1 MANKENNMDQM
12 KMDDMKNDHQKMSD
26 MQNHM
31 QSMNHDDMK
40 MAHEMSSTGHQMKM
54 DHGSMNMSGMDH
66 GHMDMSNDM
75 DMAGGDVMMHGGSM
89 MHMGNLK
96 VKFWVSVVLA
106 IPVLL
111 LAPIMGL
118 NISIIN
124 LNAPLAVGIVIVL
137 FDSALYF
144 YGGMPFLK
152 GAVAEIKDKSPEMMT
167 LVTLG
172 ISVSYFYS
180 LYAFVANNF
189 LNPANH
195 VMDFSFELAT
205 LILIMLLGHWIE
217 MNA

>member
-1 MANKENNMDQM
+1 MENNESNMCHMDHDMTETDHNQM
-12 KMDDMKNDHQKMSD
+12 NMDHDMAEMDHSQMNMDHD
-26 MQNHM
+26 MAEMDHSQMN
-31 QSMNHDDMK
+31 MNH
-40 MAHEMSSTGHQMKM
+40 G
-54 DHGSMNMSGMDH
+54 DHG
-66 GHMDMSNDM
+66 DM
-75 DMAGGDVMMHGGSM
+75 DMAGTDMMMHGGTM

-118 NISIIN
+118 NVSI
-124 LNAPLAVGIVIVL
+124 LSFSSPLIVGIIIVL
-137 FDSALYF
+137 FDTALYF

-152 GAVAEIKDKSPEMMT
+152 GAKAEIQNKSPEMMT

-180 LYAFVANNF
+180 LYAFIANNF

-205 LILIMLLGHWIE
+205 LI
-217 MNA
+217 